1 MGDSYMRGVIDRF
14 EGDYAVV
21 VLDDDQELRWPRSG
35 LLPQADPGT
44 AVLLSLRFARS
55 RPPDNSNN
63 AEAAGVGGHIGA
75 SGAAPLRKQALL
87 RTAASVA
94 ANLMYDAL
102 APLAEQWVLNLP
114 DGGSLRWPASAANG
128 ASIDTIS
135 LAPGPV
141 SLELITDAADTAAR
155 RQRVAGLLDEILGA
169 SG

>member
-21 VLDDDQELRWPRSG
+21 VLDDDQQMNWPRSG

-44 AVLLSLRFARS
+44 AVRLRLRFARS

-63 AEAAGVGGHIGA
+63 ADAAGVGGHIGA

-102 APLAEQWVLNLP
+102 APLAEQWVLKLP
-114 DGGSLRWPASAANG
+114 DGGSLRWAASG
-128 ASIDTIS
+128 ASTDTVS

-141 SLELITDAADTAAR
+141 SLELIPDAADTAAR

>member
-21 VLDDDQELRWPRSG
+21 VLDDDQQLRWPRSG

-44 AVLLSLRFARS
+44 AVRLSLRFARS

-75 SGAAPLRKQALL
+75 SGAAPLRKQGT
-87 RTAASVA
+87 TAASVA

-102 APLAEQWVLNLP
+102 APLADQWVLNLP
-114 DGGSLRWPASAANG
+114 DGSSLRWPASAASG
-128 ASIDTIS
+128 ASTDTIS

-141 SLELITDAADTAAR
+141 SLELIPDAADTAAR